1 MGLKNIT
8 TMVIILGVFGIS
20 LTQLKDLLRNT
31 MTPPIYDYNV
41 ESLLLELKLKPL
53 QD

>member
-1 MGLKNIT
+1 
-8 TMVIILGVFGIS
+8 
-20 LTQLKDLLRNT
+20 LRNT

-53 QD
+53 QDWKISGRNARDARGAFGLLRIFR